1 MQTQAG
7 DLKLHLPTI
16 THARKQFRE
25 PESTQLNQICVNYFL
40 ILKAHD
46 FVPQYI
52 PFLRFC
58 CVLLLIMWLSL
69 GMSSLGLKLHLP
81 RISNSSWVV
90 SAVLHVPCV
99 LCVSVWCYVPVFPLA
114 VSESLTVFG

>member
-7 DLKLHLPTI
+7 DLKLHRSNGLCDCP
-16 THARKQFRE
+16 QS
-25 PESTQLNQICVNYFL
+25 PMPGSNLESQSPLKSDMCQLFL
-40 ILKAHD
+40 ILKAHE

-58 CVLLLIMWLSL
+58 CVFLLIMWLSL

-99 LCVSVWCYVPVFPLA
+99 LCVSVWCYVPVFPLLFQ
-114 VSESLTVFG
+114 SP